1 MAKLLQ
7 TNGKI
12 QMKLS
17 VSKALD
23 KAKRHIKNG
32 ERPQA
37 AALYREIL
45 EKFPNNT
52 RAKDGLA
59 ALAMPSVKKG
69 QTEPTQAQVNALIGL
84 LSQKRHAEL
93 FTQTAVLAKKFPRAG
108 VIYNIQGNA
117 YAELER
123 FEEAIAAFAKAIRVQ
138 PTYAEAFSN
147 QGNAYQ
153 SSDDIKKAKECF
165 RTAIKLKPNFP
176 EAHNNL
182 GNALAIEGNYTEAV
196 ECFERAFKYRPNYV
210 QAHKNCAIALLNQDD
225 LDGAL
230 KHVNRILALDPTDYD
245 SQADLATHFRDRD
258 RPKEAIECYN
268 RVLAVDPQNTDIMRN
283 RGITKSE
290 MGDFD
295 GAIIDFEEALK
306 IKPDDA
312 ETVIS
317 YGRIVKLPKDSPFL
331 KKIREYAEDTTLEK
345 KKRMFFQYAV
355 SKAECDLD
363 NYKSAVEHFVKA
375 NELQKEVSGYDGA
388 IEVERVR
395 KTKKFFDDSTL
406 LPQTSPSLSAAP
418 IFILGM
424 PRSGT
429 TLTEQI
435 VSSHSDVTGAGEIP
449 TLFEAVTNFAFA
461 EDKSREATFQDIRSH
476 YAAKLAKYPDKK
488 RVTDKTP
495 FNFQWIGFIL
505 NALPEA
511 KVIHTVRQ
519 PEAVC
524 WSIFRQSFQS
534 TLMQFSCGMKE
545 ITDYYRHYKDL
556 MEFWHD
562 RYPGRIYDLDYQS
575 LTENQEL
582 ETRRLFEY
590 LALDWQDAVLEFHK
604 NKRQVRTASSV
615 QVRSKMY
622 TGSSQ
627 EWEKYK
633 PWLQP
638 MLDGL
643 KAE

>member
-1 MAKLLQ
+1 
-7 TNGKI
+7 
-12 QMKLS
+12 MKLS
-17 VSKALD
+17 VSKSLD

-59 ALAMPSVKKG
+59 ALAMPDVKKG
-69 QTEPTQAQVNALIGL
+69 QIKPTQAQVNALIGL
-84 LSQKRHAEL
+84 LSQKRFSEL
-93 FTQTAVLAKKFPRAG
+93 FAQSSVLAKKFPRSG
-108 VIYNIQGNA
+108 VIYNIQGSAHADMEHFN
-117 YAELER
+117 
-123 FEEAIAAFAKAIRVQ
+123 EAISAFAKAIRVE
-138 PTYAEAFSN
+138 PTYAEAHSN
-147 QGNAYQ
+147 LGNAYQ
-153 SSDDIKKAKECF
+153 SSGEIEKAKECF
-165 RTAIKLKPNFP
+165 RAAIKLKPNFP

-182 GNALAIEGNYTEAV
+182 GNALGLTAAFDEAI
-196 ECFERAFKYRPNYV
+196 ECFERALNYKPNYI
-210 QAHKNCAIALLNQDD
+210 QAHKNYVIVLLNKGD

-230 KHVNRILALDPTDYD
+230 KHVNQICEIDPTDHA
-245 SQADLATHFRDRD
+245 SQADLATHFRNND
-258 RPKEAIECYN
+258 RPDDAIECYS
-268 RVLAVDPQNTDIMRN
+268 RALKVDPQNTEMLRN
-283 RGITKSE
+283 RGLTKSE

-295 GAIIDFEEALK
+295 GAISDFEKALL
-306 IKPDDA
+306 IKPNDA

-317 YGRIVKLPKDSPFL
+317 YSRIVKIPEDSPFL
-331 KKIREYAEDTTLEK
+331 KQIREYAEDTALDK
-345 KKRMFFQYAV
+345 KSRMFFQYSVA
-355 SKAECDLD
+355 KAECDLG
-363 NYKSAVEHFVKA
+363 NCQSAVEHFVKA
-375 NELQKEVSGYDGA
+375 NTLQRDVSGYNKT
-388 IEVERVR
+388 IEIERVR
-395 KTKKFFDDSTL
+395 KTKKFFDGRTL
-406 LPQTSPSLSAAP
+406 HPQTSPALTAAP

-435 VSSHSDVTGAGEIP
+435 VSSHSDVAGAGEIA
-449 TLFEAVTNFAFA
+449 TLFEAVTNFAWKA
-461 EDKSREATFQDIRSH
+461 NKSPEQTFQEIRTH
-476 YAAKLAKYPDKK
+476 YANKLAKYPGAK

-495 FNFQWIGFIL
+495 FNFHWIGFLL

-511 KVIHTVRQ
+511 KIIHTVRQ

-534 TLMQFSCGMKE
+534 TLMEFSCGMQE
-545 ITDYYRHYKDL
+545 ITNYYRQYKDL
-556 MEFWHD
+556 MEFWHEN
-562 RYPGRIYDLDYQS
+562 YPGRIYDLDYQK
-575 LTENQEL
+575 LTENQEA

-590 LALDWQDAVLEFHK
+590 LELEWQDAALDFHK
-604 NKRQVRTASSV
+604 NKRAVRTASSI

-643 KAE
+643 KTP